1 MGTVQFK
8 RNKLNE
14 AATPKGVEQ
23 AKKVKDDLISF
34 ARKIR
39 EYKDI
44 LIKRRTQIEN
54 FEINPSDKHIISH
67 MYKELANMLIPI
79 ANEATDYAKKVE
91 DIENVGQIRIG
102 HFI

>member
-1 MGTVQFK
+1 MKTVKF
-8 RNKLNE
+8 RRYKLNE

-23 AKKVKDDLISF
+23 SKKVKDDLISV
-34 ARKIR
+34 AKKLR
-39 EYKDI
+39 EYRDV
-44 LIKRRTQIEN
+44 LLKRRTQIEN
-54 FEINPSDKHIISH
+54 FEIHPSDKHIISQ

-79 ANEATDYAKKVE
+79 ANEATDYAKKVD